1 MGFFKKMASFL
12 SATPRDMETLG
23 LYVRCDKCGEAL
35 GTRIHLRHDLSPL
48 YGEGGQGGTYFVRKT
63 LVGSKRCFQPIE
75 VELTFDANRKVIAR
89 EITGGQFITEEE
101 YEAEA

>member
-1 MGFFKKMASFL
+1 
-12 SATPRDMETLG
+12 
-23 LYVRCDKCGEAL
+23 
-35 GTRIHLRHDLSPL
+35 
-48 YGEGGQGGTYFVRKT
+48 
-63 LVGSKRCFQPIE
+63 VGSKRCFQPIE

>member
-12 SATPRDMETLG
+12 SATPTDMNTMR

-35 GTRIHLRHDLSPL
+35 KTRLHLRHDLSPI
-48 YGEGGQGGTYFVRKT
+48 YDEGRQGVSYFVRKT
-63 LVGSKRCFQPIE
+63 LVGSKRCFQPIK
-75 VELTFDANRKVIAR
+75 VELTFDANRQMIAR
-89 EITGGQFITEEE
+89 EITGGHFITEEE